1 MVAPQSR
8 RIQREASAHRAKV
21 GLLALP
27 PRLPHY
33 GLDCCNKPGTTPVHR
48 PVDEHAPYIYTAPV
62 YSTAQSAG
70 LMNGIFAPGEEA
82 LFVSPSPNLTGATS
96 ISLVR
101 PRQWVSLVRWER
113 YSSHLLPVLSGAP
126 RISIANSR
134 SSYRYTAFSISSR
147 GRLLMHFSQ

>member
-8 RIQREASAHRAKV
+8 RIQRGASAHRAKV

-101 PRQWVSLVRWER
+101 PHQWVSLVRWER
-113 YSSHLLPVLSGAP
+113 YSSHLLTLLY
-126 RISIANSR
+126 SIELA
-134 SSYRYTAFSISSR
+134 
-147 GRLLMHFSQ
+147 RLLIVRSLLLYAYGIARRCLGLAR

>member
-1 MVAPQSR
+1 MYVVAPQSR
-8 RIQREASAHRAKV
+8 RIQRGASAHRAKV

-82 LFVSPSPNLTGATS
+82 LFVSPSPNLTGAT
-96 ISLVR
+96 LDLTGAVA
-101 PRQWVSLVRWER
+101 PVSFTGAFGTIF
-113 YSSHLLPVLSGAP
+113 LSP
-126 RISIANSR
+126 
-134 SSYRYTAFSISSR
+134 TQ
-147 GRLLMHFSQ
+147 GRLYLGRSPIQVD